1 MLRKVF
7 WWVNVLLG
15 LWIAAAPWP
24 LGYPLGYRSVEPAF
38 YNSLIAGLAVAIVAL
53 AGWLVEQ
60 GVFGAEH
67 GRATTGY
74 SQTSGA
80 RAA

>member
-15 LWIAAAPWP
+15 LWIAAAPWA
-24 LGYPLGYRSVEPAF
+24 LGYRSVEPAF
-38 YNSLIAGLAVAIVAL
+38 YNSLIAGLAVAIVAF